1 MKTDQYGQMIF
12 DQDDLC
18 NFVMQG
24 QDITQLELMVDK
36 TVDFELAVTV
46 LEDPGRLLLWSFPVD
61 SNQSVIEFDAEQ
73 QRNWHMPDE
82 YKQLDI
88 AEHVLSLCRSDAELQ
103 RVAQELLL
111 YQERDLF
118 HLLRYLKYLVD
129 LMRENNL
136 IWGVG
141 RGSSVSSYVLYL
153 LGVHRIDSI
162 YYNLDIAEFLR

>member
-12 DQDDLC
+12 DEDDLC

-36 TVDFELAVTV
+36 TVDFELAATV

-118 HLLRYLKYLVD
+118 HLLRYLKYLVN

>member
-12 DQDDLC
+12 DEDDLC

-24 QDITQLELMVDK
+24 QDITRLDLMVDK
-36 TVDFELAVTV
+36 TVDFELAATV
-46 LEDPGRLLLWSFPVD
+46 LEDPGSLLQWTFPVD
-61 SNQSVIEFDAEQ
+61 SNQSVIEFDTELQ
-73 QRNWHMPDE
+73 SHWHMPDQ
-82 YKQLDI
+82 YQQLDI
-88 AEHVLSLCRSDAELQ
+88 AEHVLSLCKSDTELQ
-103 RVAQELLL
+103 RVGQELLL

-118 HLLRYLKYLVD
+118 NLLRYLKYLVD
-129 LMRENNL
+129 LMRENRL

-153 LGVHRIDSI
+153 LGVHKIDSI

>member
-1 MKTDQYGQMIF
+1 MKHNEYGQMIF
-12 DQDDLC
+12 DEDDLC
-18 NFVMQG
+18 NLVMQG
-24 QDITQLELMVDK
+24 QDITKLELIVDK
-36 TVDFELAVTV
+36 TVDFELAATI
-46 LEDPGRLLLWSFPVD
+46 LEDPGSLLQWTFPVD
-61 SNQSVIEFDAEQ
+61 SNQSVIDFDTELQ
-73 QRNWHMPDE
+73 SHWHMPDE

-88 AEHVLSLCRSDAELQ
+88 AEHVLSLCKSDIELQ
-103 RVAQELLL
+103 RVGQELLL

-118 HLLRYLKYLVD
+118 NLLRYLKYLVD
-129 LMRENNL
+129 IMRENKL

>member
-1 MKTDQYGQMIF
+1 MITDQYGQMIF
-12 DQDDLC
+12 DEDDLC

-24 QDITQLELMVDK
+24 QDVTKLKLMVDK
-36 TVDFELAVTV
+36 TVDFELAATV
-46 LEDPGRLLLWSFPVD
+46 LEDPGSLLLWSFPVD
-61 SNQSVIEFDAEQ
+61 SNQSVIEFDTGLQ
-73 QRNWHMPDE
+73 NHWHMPDE

-88 AEHVLSLCRSDAELQ
+88 AEHVLSLCKSDTELQ
-103 RVAQELLL
+103 RVGHELLL

-118 HLLRYLKYLVD
+118 NLLRYLKYLVD

-153 LGVHRIDSI
+153 LGIHRIDSM

>member
-1 MKTDQYGQMIF
+1 MITDQYGQMIF
-12 DQDDLC
+12 DEDDLC

-24 QDITQLELMVDK
+24 QDVTKLKLMVDK
-36 TVDFELAVTV
+36 TVDFELAATV
-46 LEDPGRLLLWSFPVD
+46 LEDPGSLLLWSFPVD
-61 SNQSVIEFDAEQ
+61 SNQSVIEFDTGLQ
-73 QRNWHMPDE
+73 NHWHMPDE

-88 AEHVLSLCRSDAELQ
+88 AEHVLSLCKSDTELQ
-103 RVAQELLL
+103 RVGHELLL

-118 HLLRYLKYLVD
+118 NLLRYLKYLVD
-129 LMRENNL
+129 LMREHNL

-153 LGVHRIDSI
+153 LGIHRIDSM